1 MMNRL
6 CKLGLITL
14 CVVIIVE
21 HVVCRSVGVKKQE
34 CYGDICNKWSDDQ
47 FCSDIFKMCRN
58 CAEVVTDCG
67 TKKQPQEC
75 FQFCVSHYAK
85 LEQEREKNSTCSL
98 PRLANGMVNTSNIN
112 TNGRVTIH
120 SDVTFSC
127 HMGYTLEGVVSKRCL
142 GNDNWTDVDTP
153 ICIDNSYIAWK
164 DSGIPLIVSCSALLI
179 LNIILLI
186 TLGKREKQCL
196 KKILMSN
203 CKNDGSE
210 FYKTDPNEELA
221 LLDRKSTDENKEA
234 NAISNK
240 ENEVECAK
248 SPIKT
253 SPPPPPPPQQQ
264 QQLPS
269 SSSSTTVTTTGTS
282 SSTSASID
290 KILK

>member
-153 ICIDNSYIAWK
+153 ICIDNSYI
-164 DSGIPLIVSCSALLI
+164 
-179 LNIILLI
+179 
-186 TLGKREKQCL
+186 
-196 KKILMSN
+196 
-203 CKNDGSE
+203 
-210 FYKTDPNEELA
+210 
-221 LLDRKSTDENKEA
+221 DRKSTDENKEA